1 MSENNV
7 GQPQVKLED
16 TTGFST
22 PEGNKIFQQGV
33 LLRSVSKFVAGTD
46 EDAVMPIPV
55 FFCPDTKKIVGLT
68 LPPEIRDEYKD
79 DLIEMTVFDWLN
91 EITVKKTPF
100 KNFTQQD
107 WDDWNSYMVHR
118 FLSMNMSYIDIVNF
132 VQNINPQNKKE
143 IYTIYR
149 EMIPKRKIWN
159 KYIKNQNK
167 KDSKELAKII
177 ANKLSIGIDEASSYI
192 PILEKEGVTEVLSDL
207 GYEKKEIKKLI
218 KTI

>member
-1 MSENNV
+1 
-7 GQPQVKLED
+7 
-16 TTGFST
+16 
-22 PEGNKIFQQGV
+22 
-33 LLRSVSKFVAGTD
+33 
-46 EDAVMPIPV
+46 
-55 FFCPDTKKIVGLT
+55 
-68 LPPEIRDEYKD
+68 
-79 DLIEMTVFDWLN
+79 MTVFDWLN
-91 EITVKKTPF
+91 EITVKKTPSN
-100 KNFTQQD
+100 NFTQQD

-118 FLSMNMSYIDIVNF
+118 FLSMNISYIDIVNF

-149 EMIPKRKIWN
+149 EMIPKRKVWN

-177 ANKLSIGIDEASSYI
+177 ANKLSIGSDEASSYI
-192 PILEKEGVTEVLSDL
+192 PILEKEGVTEILSDL

>member
-1 MSENNV
+1 
-7 GQPQVKLED
+7 
-16 TTGFST
+16 
-22 PEGNKIFQQGV
+22 
-33 LLRSVSKFVAGTD
+33 
-46 EDAVMPIPV
+46 
-55 FFCPDTKKIVGLT
+55 
-68 LPPEIRDEYKD
+68 
-79 DLIEMTVFDWLN
+79 MTVFDWLN
-91 EITVKKTPF
+91 EITVKKTLPN
-100 KNFTQQD
+100 NFTQQD

-118 FLSMNMSYIDIVNF
+118 FLSMNMSYVDIVNF

>member
-1 MSENNV
+1 
-7 GQPQVKLED
+7 
-16 TTGFST
+16 
-22 PEGNKIFQQGV
+22 
-33 LLRSVSKFVAGTD
+33 
-46 EDAVMPIPV
+46 
-55 FFCPDTKKIVGLT
+55 
-68 LPPEIRDEYKD
+68 
-79 DLIEMTVFDWLN
+79 MTVFDWLN
-91 EITVKKTPF
+91 EITVKKTSPNDF
-100 KNFTQQD
+100 SQSD

-118 FLSMNMSYIDIVNF
+118 FLSMNISYIDIVNF

-149 EMIPKRKIWN
+149 EMIPKRKVWN

-177 ANKLSIGIDEASSYI
+177 ADKLSIGSDEASSYI
-192 PILEKEGVTEVLSDL
+192 PILEKEGVTEILSDL